1 MGTETMLQKYLQM
14 FGKLRMEKGTL
25 DEGTLDELTGEL
37 EEDNISKTDCCGMEA
52 LRRWERLTE

>member
-1 MGTETMLQKYLQM
+1 MLQKYLQM